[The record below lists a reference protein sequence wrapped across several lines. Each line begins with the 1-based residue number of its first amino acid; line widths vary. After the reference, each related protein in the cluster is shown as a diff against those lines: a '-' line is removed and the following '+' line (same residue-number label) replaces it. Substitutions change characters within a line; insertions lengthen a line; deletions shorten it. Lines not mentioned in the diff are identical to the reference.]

1 MTRLK
6 IMSAPDEQARTP
18 VCRFG
23 PDRRL
28 ATLSALG
35 AALLIAYAALST
47 DAAGR
52 LITSLAAAVCV
63 TYTVTDLAFWPRLTA
78 TADGLRIHTP
88 LARARLSWAQIDAIR
103 VDERTRFG
111 LMTRTLEVDAGAL
124 LVVFGRRELGQDPR
138 TVAGLLSAF
147 DPYRRQ

>member
-1 MTRLK
+1 ME
-6 IMSAPDEQARTP
+6 IMSAPDEQARAP

-28 ATLSALG
+28 AALSALG
-35 AALLIAYAALST
+35 ATLLIAYAGVSA

-52 LITSLAAAVCV
+52 LITSLAAVVCV
-63 TYTVTDLAFWPRLTA
+63 AYAVADLAFWPRLTA
-78 TADGLRIHTP
+78 TAEGLRIHTP
-88 LARARLSWAQIDAIR
+88 FARARLSWAQIDAIR

-124 LVVFGRRELGQDPR
+124 LVVFGKRELGQDPR
-138 TVAGLLSAF
+138 TVAGLITAF
-147 DPYRRQ
+147 DPYRRR